1 MESFQMNF
9 EIMSF
14 NPPCKNDSLEVGCN
28 GFKYKKYHL
37 YHGASPNTGA
47 FLYERH
53 CTKSGHLGIRFGQE
67 TLLVTPAE
75 LFEFGE
81 WLMKQFAPSVGSYQV
96 EEDLCLPYFCQSTY
110 PWDVNE

>member
-1 MESFQMNF
+1 LKFG
-9 EIMSF
+9 
-14 NPPCKNDSLEVGCN
+14 DN
-28 GFKYKKYHL
+28 GIEYRKYHL

-53 CTKSGHLGIRFGQE
+53 CTKSGHIGIRFGQE

-96 EEDLCLPYFCQSTY
+96 EDDLCLGSASG
-110 PWDVNE
+110 